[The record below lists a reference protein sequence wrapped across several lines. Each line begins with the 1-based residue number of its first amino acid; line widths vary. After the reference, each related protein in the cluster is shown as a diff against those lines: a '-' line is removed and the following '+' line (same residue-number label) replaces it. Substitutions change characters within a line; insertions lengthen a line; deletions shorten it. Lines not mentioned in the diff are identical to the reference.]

1 MKRDEFE
8 HVIRAAVAIV
18 HDELIVVGS
27 QAILARYP
35 DAPSDLLVSDEL
47 DLYPRTHP
55 ERAIDLDAL
64 IGAGSQ
70 FEETFGYRAHGVAPV
85 TSTLPDG
92 WEQRLVRVEVERS
105 DGGVAVAWAL
115 EPHDLVLAK
124 LAAGRQQDY
133 DFAVGALRANLVESV
148 ELLRRCEGLEVAM
161 RDDVR
166 RRIEG
171 VASRASR

>member
-1 MKRDEFE
+1 VKRDEFE

-55 ERAIDLDAL
+55 ERAIELDAL

-70 FEETFGYRAHGVAPV
+70 FEETFGYRAHGVAPE
-85 TSTLPDG
+85 TSMLPDG
-92 WEQRLVRVEVERS
+92 WEQRLVRVEVGRI

-133 DFAVGALRANLVESV
+133 DFAVGALRAHLVESL
-148 ELLRRCEGLEVAM
+148 ELLRRCEGLKVSI

-171 VASRASR
+171 VTSRASR

>member
-1 MKRDEFE
+1 VKRDEFE

-55 ERAIDLDAL
+55 ERAIELDAL

-70 FEETFGYRAHGVAPV
+70 FEETFGYRAHGVAPE
-85 TSTLPDG
+85 TSMLPDG
-92 WEQRLVRVEVERS
+92 WEQRLVRVEVGRI

-133 DFAVGALRANLVESV
+133 DFVVGALRAHLVESL
-148 ELLRRCEGLEVAM
+148 ELLRRCEGLKVSI

-171 VASRASR
+171 VTSRASR